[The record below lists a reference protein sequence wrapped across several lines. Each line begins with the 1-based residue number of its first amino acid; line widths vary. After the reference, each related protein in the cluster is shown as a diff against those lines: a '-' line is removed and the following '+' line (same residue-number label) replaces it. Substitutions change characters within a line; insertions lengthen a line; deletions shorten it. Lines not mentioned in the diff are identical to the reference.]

1 MPMQRRVRSV
11 RVPPE
16 LEALDLSGLI
26 AECEKYLRDL
36 ESATMLKSQGSRE
49 AAEALL
55 KARQMDLGKRV
66 GHKIWEARVRYGER
80 KRKDQ
85 AGEGQDLP
93 E

>member
-1 MPMQRRVRSV
+1 MRRRVRSV
-11 RVPPE
+11 RVPAE
-16 LEALDLSGLI
+16 LDALDLSGLI

-36 ESATMLKSQGSRE
+36 ESASMLKAQGARE

-66 GHKIWEARVRYGER
+66 GLKIWEARVRYGDKLRRER
-80 KRKDQ
+80 PAEPLDH
-85 AGEGQDLP
+85 E